1 MASSAVTTSSF
12 ASVYHTNRASFP
24 RSASTALLP
33 APPAAIQTGGTPN
46 TANSGPSPSA
56 DILVGITTM
65 QPPQMAAASQQ
76 QQQQQSQQ
84 QSQQQQQHSQHSAGS
99 QSFSSSQNV
108 NMQSSYRQY
117 TDPAPKP
124 QVDDVMP
131 IYSVS
136 SPTPPLSRDSP

>member
-1 MASSAVTTSSF
+1 
-12 ASVYHTNRASFP
+12 
-24 RSASTALLP
+24 
-33 APPAAIQTGGTPN
+33 
-46 TANSGPSPSA
+46 
-56 DILVGITTM
+56 M
-65 QPPQMAAASQQ
+65 QPPQVAAASQQ

-84 QSQQQQQHSQHSAGS
+84 QSQQQQQHSQPSAAS

-136 SPTPPLSRDSP
+136 SPAFCRLRCIDTRIDLVFCFPGSVLEC